1 MRRKHVISRFATFVL
16 ATLACLLL
24 AMLAPT
30 FFGSRTIDEPFA
42 GYAVMA
48 SPRDLHVV
56 TAPIRLSTA
65 PDLTLSR
72 GTLYADGNAA
82 AGTPISRFVLDAP
95 VFNLNASGLLS
106 HASDLE
112 STLERT
118 LAGVVA
124 PALVEQLQAMG
135 FDALTVRQGTL
146 LVTAA
151 NGTSETI
158 GEIEA
163 ELTGRRKGEIAG
175 HGSFAFRGQ
184 RLGFDGTL
192 IQPTEKTLSARW
204 PMKLTLK
211 GDLLEATL
219 DGRIDVAHDLQLGG
233 QIELTSPSLRR
244 AARWLGAPVPVAD
257 GLNALIV
264 KGQINWAAR
273 SVAVEDAKV
282 TIDGNE
288 ATGALVLNLTGERP
302 LIDATLAFQALDLTP
317 YAEAARAQSF
327 LFDRQT
333 ATWSLFDLSFP
344 LIRHVDADLRISAP
358 KVILKGYG
366 LGRGA
371 ATIAVRSGKLL
382 ADIAE
387 LDLFGGKLSAQ
398 VTANAADDIV
408 PRYALRGR
416 AENVEAG
423 SAASLLFGA
432 PILTGRAMLALEIEG
447 AGQTPAELMRHLS
460 GKATLTM
467 PEGGRLA
474 MDVKALRTAAKSNGP
489 PGWAPL
495 AKAQTNLEL
504 VEARAFIRNGVLMT
518 ELVQARSGVL
528 GLAAS
533 GRVDL
538 SERTL
543 DLNVL
548 MKSNVPTD
556 RPLKMSDMA
565 GGEAVTVRGPWS
577 GPFVRD
583 QDLEA
588 DGPR

>member
-24 AMLAPT
+24 AMLAPS
-30 FFGSRTIDEPFA
+30 FFASRTIDEPFA

-56 TAPIRLSTA
+56 TAPIRLSIA

-95 VFNLNASGLLS
+95 LFNLNASGLLS
-106 HASDLE
+106 QESDLE

-118 LAGVVA
+118 LTGAIA

-135 FDALTVRQGTL
+135 FDTLTIRQGTL
-146 LVTAA
+146 QVTAA
-151 NGTSETI
+151 DGTSETI
-158 GEIEA
+158 AEIEA

-175 HGSFAFRGQ
+175 HGSFVFRGQ

-192 IQPTEKTLSARW
+192 IQPIEKTLSSPW

-219 DGRIDVAHDLQLGG
+219 DGHIGVAHDLQLGG

-244 AARWLGAPVPVAD
+244 TARWLGAPVPVAD

-264 KGQINWAAR
+264 KGQINWRAR
-273 SVAVEDAKV
+273 SLAVEDAKV

-317 YAEAARAQSF
+317 YADGARAQSF

-333 ATWSLFDLSFP
+333 ATWSLYDLSFP

-358 KVILKGYG
+358 KVVFKGYG

-387 LDLFGGKLSAQ
+387 LDLFGGKISAQ
-398 VTANAADDIV
+398 VNANGDGIV
-408 PRYALRGR
+408 PHYALRGR
-416 AENVEAG
+416 IENIEAG
-423 SAASLLFGA
+423 SAASLLFGSA
-432 PILTGRAMLALEIEG
+432 ILTGRAILGLEIEG
-447 AGQTPAELMRHLS
+447 AGQTPAELVRRLS

-474 MDVKALRTAAKSNGP
+474 MDVKALRTAAKANGP

-495 AKAQTNLEL
+495 AKGQTNLE
-504 VEARAFIRNGVLMT
+504 VVDARAFLRNGVLMT
-518 ELVQARSGVL
+518 ELVQARTGVL
-528 GLAAS
+528 GITAS

-538 SERTL
+538 AERTL
-543 DLNVL
+543 YLSVL

-556 RPLKMSDMA
+556 RPLKLSDMA
-565 GGEAVTVRGPWS
+565 GGEGVTVRGPWS
-577 GPFVRD
+577 APFVGD

-588 DGPR
+588 DGAR

>member
-1 MRRKHVISRFATFVL
+1 MRRKNVISRFATFVL
-16 ATLACLLL
+16 ATLICLIL
-24 AMLAPT
+24 AVLVPMI
-30 FFGSRTIDEPFA
+30 FGPRAIDEPFA
-42 GYAVMA
+42 GYGVMA
-48 SPRDLHVV
+48 SPRDVHVV

-95 VFNLNASGLLS
+95 VFNLNASGLHPDGGDIENS
-106 HASDLE
+106 LE
-112 STLERT
+112 SALLE
-118 LAGVVA
+118 AVA
-124 PALVEQLQAMG
+124 PALVEQLQGMG
-135 FDALTVRQGTL
+135 FDTLTVRQGTL

-151 NGTSETI
+151 DGTSETI
-158 GEIEA
+158 GEVDA
-163 ELTGRRKGEIAG
+163 ELTGRRKGEVAG
-175 HGSFAFRGQ
+175 HGSFTFRGQ
-184 RLGFDGTL
+184 RLAFDGTL
-192 IQPTEKTLSARW
+192 IQPGDKPFAARW

-211 GDLLEATL
+211 GDLLQASF
-219 DGRIDVAHDLQLGG
+219 DGRLAVAHDLQLGA
-233 QIELTSPSLRR
+233 QVELTSPSLRR
-244 AARWLGAPVPVAD
+244 TARWLGVPVPVAD
-257 GLNALIV
+257 GLNAVTV
-264 KGQINWAAR
+264 KGQINWAGR

-282 TIDGNE
+282 SIDGNE
-288 ATGALVLNLTGERP
+288 ATGALVLNLAGERP

-317 YAEAARAQSF
+317 YADAARAQSF

-344 LIRHVDADLRISAP
+344 LVRHVDADLRISAP

-371 ATIAVRSGKLL
+371 ATSAVRSGKLS

-387 LDLFGGKLSAQ
+387 LELFGGKLGAQ
-398 VTANAADDIV
+398 ITANADEIV
-408 PRYALRGR
+408 PHYALRGR
-416 AENVEAG
+416 VENFEAG
-423 SAASLLFGA
+423 SAASLLFGSA
-432 PILTGRAMLALEIEG
+432 ILTGRATLALEIEG
-447 AGQTPAELMRHLS
+447 GGQTPAELVRRLS

-495 AKAQTNLEL
+495 AKGQTNLEL

-518 ELVQARSGVL
+518 EQVQARSGIL

-548 MKSNVPTD
+548 MKSNVPAD

-565 GGEAVTVRGPWS
+565 GGEGVTVRGPWS
-577 GPFVRD
+577 EPFVRD

-588 DGPR
+588 DGAR